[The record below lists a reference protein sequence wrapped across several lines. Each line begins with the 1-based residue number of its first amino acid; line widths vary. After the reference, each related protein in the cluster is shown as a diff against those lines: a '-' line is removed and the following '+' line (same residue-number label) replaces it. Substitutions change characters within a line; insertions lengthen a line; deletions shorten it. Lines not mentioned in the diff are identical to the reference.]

1 MRWALASLKLRY
13 PASANAYQL
22 RSPVITSKLG
32 ADTIPGHTT
41 WSKKSAFKFKEVS
54 PSMQP
59 ELCRRYLH
67 LRGPGLSLKCYIV
80 ERENK
85 ICIARPMADALR
97 SRNSDTARRGSWF
110 AWSVHWVTRVSSKEQ
125 HNRRQYHDYTDSSVP
140 TCRYSTSKLTNKV
153 FRLCLESQLLT

>member
-97 SRNSDTARRGSWF
+97 SRNSDTARRGSTITP
-110 AWSVHWVTRVSSKEQ
+110 TRVSPHADTPLRSL
-125 HNRRQYHDYTDSSVP
+125 P
-140 TCRYSTSKLTNKV
+140 TKSFASAWKV
-153 FRLCLESQLLT
+153 SFLREFGVT